1 LDDLVEVDSLVGV
14 SDTSLW
20 LGFGALVIA
29 AGLGL
34 LAALEDAAVG
44 SPDRPHAGVAAGRS
58 ARSDVRSRE
67 SIPRAPESAPGCQEV
82 VDAVA
87 AAKGV
92 LAGFDVELRNST
104 AMSDND
110 EMEVGDKIEQLLR
123 RDPALGPKLDLAD
136 DVARYSRY
144 VTRLLDEL
152 SHVQGRPGLRYR
164 AHLLRD
170 SDFNAFA
177 LPGGTIVIHTGLFEG
192 PGALES
198 EAEFIAVLGH
208 EVAHIEKRHCIGKFQ
223 LARRAF
229 GDGAD
234 DLAPLLRYLEMP
246 LSAEREHEADTRGL
260 ELSGMLGYDPMAPSE
275 LWRRMGTRSSAHRG
289 PQGTVARA
297 IVSLLQSHPP
307 PQTRCWR
314 TLKDGIDFV
323 GRSGLDEF
331 YVGRRNFAV
340 RIPRFVQAF

>member
-1 LDDLVEVDSLVGV
+1 MVGI

-20 LGFGALVIA
+20 LGFGALVVA

-34 LAALEDAAVG
+34 LAALED
-44 SPDRPHAGVAAGRS
+44 VAASSPGRPKGGAATGRS
-58 ARSDVRSRE
+58 DGAATGRSDRTDVRSRE
-67 SIPRAPESAPGCQEV
+67 SIPRSPESAPGCREV
-82 VDAVA
+82 VDSIA

-92 LAGFDVELRNST
+92 LAGFDAELRDST
-104 AMSDND
+104 AMTDA
-110 EMEVGDKIEQLLR
+110 EETTLGDKIERSLR
-123 RDPALGPKLDLAD
+123 RDPALGPKLDLAE
-136 DVARYSRY
+136 DVERYSPY

-152 SHVQGRPGLRYR
+152 AHVQGRPGLRYR

-170 SDFNAFA
+170 SDFNAYA

-192 PGALES
+192 PDALES
-198 EAEFIAVLGH
+198 EAEFMAVLGH

-229 GDGAD
+229 GEDAD

-260 ELSGMLGYDPMAPSE
+260 ELSAMLGYDPMAPSE
-275 LWRRMGTRSSAHRG
+275 LWRRMGTRTSAHRRPPG
-289 PQGTVARA
+289 AVARA

-307 PQTRCWR
+307 APTRCWR
-314 TLKDGIDFV
+314 TLNEGIDFV

-331 YVGRRNFAV
+331 YVGRRNFAA